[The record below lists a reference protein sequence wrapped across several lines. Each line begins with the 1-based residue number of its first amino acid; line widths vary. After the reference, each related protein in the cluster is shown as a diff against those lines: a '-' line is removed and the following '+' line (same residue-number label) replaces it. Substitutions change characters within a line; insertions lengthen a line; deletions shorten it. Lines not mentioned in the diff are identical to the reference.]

1 MLFDGLNHACVFVIK
16 LQHRGTGFLSVKN
29 SIWLNAELLQI
40 YESLKEVLSALSFE
54 AAVKVHE

>member
-29 SIWLNAELLQI
+29 RIWLNAEVLQI
-40 YESLKEVLSALSFE
+40 YENLKEFLPALSFE
-54 AAVKVHE
+54 AGVKVHE

>member
-1 MLFDGLNHACVFVIK
+1 MLFDGLNHTCVFVIK